1 MGDEVVWMDE
11 FVNEKLDEF
20 VGRPVDELLDGYVNE
35 RVHKIRDE

>member
-1 MGDEVVWMDE
+1 MDE
-11 FVNEKLDEF
+11 LVNEKLDEF